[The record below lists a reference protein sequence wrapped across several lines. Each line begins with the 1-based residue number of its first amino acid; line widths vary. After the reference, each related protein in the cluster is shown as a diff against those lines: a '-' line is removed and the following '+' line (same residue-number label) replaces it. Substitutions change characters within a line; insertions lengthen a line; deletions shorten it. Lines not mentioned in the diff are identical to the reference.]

1 MFIGTKLTKIS
12 NTIAFIEQILN
23 KKDKNVSTTSSD
35 GMFFVFAR
43 KKKGNYIHS
52 CTNGR
57 KT

>member
-1 MFIGTKLTKIS
+1 MFIGTKLTKLS

-23 KKDKNVSTTSSD
+23 KKDKNAFTTDSD
-35 GMFFVFAR
+35 GMFFVLAR

-52 CTNGR
+52 CTDGR

>member
-1 MFIGTKLTKIS
+1 MFIGTKLTKLS
-12 NTIAFIEQILN
+12 NTIAFIEQNLN
-23 KKDKNVSTTSSD
+23 KKDKNASTTSSD